1 MSFDCDIY
9 LSFSS
14 NRDLQPGM
22 NSWLEGFKSDLHY
35 FLGKISDTKL
45 KILTSTDF
53 VNSEKNFKVPNAAV
67 YIAMLGSE
75 QELTSEYIEELGL
88 IKSMVENKAKD
99 YFMIPRI
106 FKIVE
111 NMIQVENQP
120 ECIRQEYNYQF
131 FGYDKVTRKYIKFEQ
146 TKDSSLKGSRYW
158 TGIID
163 LSHDILNSIN
173 LIQGAKTSGFVYLA
187 ETTPDQEQNRQRIK
201 RELYRNGFLVVPE
214 NRLTTD
220 GKKLKDAII
229 NQVKD
234 TLFTIHIIGSEY
246 GEYLKGTYQSMVDFQ
261 IKTVKEFINGTTSES
276 THPQQIIWI
285 PSGIKPTSEKQK
297 LFIERIKRDNK
308 TSYTEII
315 ISSIQEINKL
325 ISNRINKEVSVR
337 KLSLESQK
345 MVYLI
350 QPDIQS
356 SDDDACQTIKSQLKK
371 ENLVCLE
378 LNYNQDNV
386 VQEHFKLLNKCDGV
400 ILCCGK
406 NQDWI
411 IARHRDIIKS
421 AGIRSSQC
429 QPKKAMLVKKSQ
441 DKKILEFEDEYI
453 LLTTGD
459 NLKQDLKKFLSV
471 L

>member
-1 MSFDCDIY
+1 
-9 LSFSS
+9 
-14 NRDLQPGM
+14 
-22 NSWLEGFKSDLHY
+22 
-35 FLGKISDTKL
+35 
-45 KILTSTDF
+45 
-53 VNSEKNFKVPNAAV
+53 
-67 YIAMLGSE
+67 
-75 QELTSEYIEELGL
+75 
-88 IKSMVENKAKD
+88 
-99 YFMIPRI
+99 
-106 FKIVE
+106 
-111 NMIQVENQP
+111 
-120 ECIRQEYNYQF
+120 
-131 FGYDKVTRKYIKFEQ
+131 
-146 TKDSSLKGSRYW
+146 LKGSRYW

-234 TLFTIHIIGSEY
+234 SLFTIHIIGSEY

-276 THPQQIIWI
+276 TYPQQIIWI

-356 SDDDACQTIKSQLKK
+356 SDDETCLAIKDQLKK
-371 ENLVCLE
+371 ENLICLE
-378 LNYNQDNV
+378 LNYDQDNV

-421 AGIRSSQC
+421 AGIRSGQC

-441 DKKILEFEDEYI
+441 DKKILEFEDEYM

-459 NLKQDLKKFLSV
+459 NLKQDLKKFLSF